1 MSLDRV
7 LPSYDNQTG
16 YKHSENVG
24 YCICFLALDWLYSWV
39 PCVVVNDATISSTS
53 MLENVTTHDHG
64 IGCDHKGNCCFFLCG
79 FVLQTGWAGQNK
91 PLICSV
97 MPGQNHLFLA
107 LWIDLSTYPLLDGLG
122 AAFGVNTLASSAVPR
137 SFRSSK

>member
-7 LPSYDNQTG
+7 LPSYDNQTS

-39 PCVVVNDATISSTS
+39 PCVVVNDATISLTS

-79 FVLQTGWAGQNK
+79 LVLQTGWAGQNK

-97 MPGQNHLFLA
+97 MPGQNHVFLA
-107 LWIDLSTYPLLDGLG
+107 LWIDLSTLSTP
-122 AAFGVNTLASSAVPR
+122 
-137 SFRSSK
+137 